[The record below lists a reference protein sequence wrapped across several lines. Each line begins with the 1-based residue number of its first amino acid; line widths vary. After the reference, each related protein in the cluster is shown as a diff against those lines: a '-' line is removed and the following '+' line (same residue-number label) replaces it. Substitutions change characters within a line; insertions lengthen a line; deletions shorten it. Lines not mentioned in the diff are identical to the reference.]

1 MFAIYYRIGN
11 SALLIVNNYILRNW
25 FIYLFDS
32 HSKDENDSLL
42 SSGATVSSKRD
53 TLHSLENYI
62 ISVYYNTSL
71 MTLYFKLQF
80 IKVNCTVH
88 AKSAIKCLLKIV
100 SKLEK
105 EFESS
110 KKKISWKSRKEKTC
124 TEMEVSW

>member
-1 MFAIYYRIGN
+1 
-11 SALLIVNNYILRNW
+11 
-25 FIYLFDS
+25 
-32 HSKDENDSLL
+32 
-42 SSGATVSSKRD
+42 
-53 TLHSLENYI
+53 
-62 ISVYYNTSL
+62 

-110 KKKISWKSRKEKTC
+110 KKKIS
-124 TEMEVSW
+124 